1 VSGTVFQDMKAGAT
15 QVKICGITNWADAR
29 AAVDLG
35 ATWLGFNFYPPSP
48 RSISPAE
55 AWSIRRRLP
64 RPVKVAGVFVNWGAP
79 SVAALAE
86 ALALDAV
93 QLHGREGP
101 ELAAAC
107 AAGFAARGGGHGVIK
122 AFRVGRGFRLLR
134 LAAFAK
140 AFAFLLDGFLPGE
153 YGGSGRTCDWG
164 LARRAARYG
173 RIFLAGG
180 LSAENVATA
189 IREARP
195 YAVDVASGVESRP
208 GKKDRA
214 KLRAFFQEVER
225 AASELARHSRGHR
238 AA

>member
-1 VSGTVFQDMKAGAT
+1 MGPGAT
-15 QVKICGITNWADAR
+15 QVKICGITNWVDAR
-29 AAVDLG
+29 AALDLG

-64 RPVKVAGVFVNWGAP
+64 RSAKAAGVFVNWTAP
-79 SVAALAE
+79 AVAALAD
-86 ALALDAV
+86 ALWLDAV
-93 QLHGREGP
+93 QLHGDEP
-101 ELAAAC
+101 PKMVPAC
-107 AAGFAARGGGHGVIK
+107 AAASSAGGPPRSVIK
-122 AFRVGRGFRLLR
+122 AFRVGAGFRLSR
-134 LAAFAK
+134 LASYAD
-140 AFAFLLDGFLPGE
+140 AFAFLLDGFLQGQ
-153 YGGSGRTCDWG
+153 YGGSGRTYDWR

-180 LSAENVATA
+180 LSPANVATA

-208 GKKDRA
+208 GKKDHA

-225 AASELARHSRGHR
+225 AASELAANTRRHRP
-238 AA
+238 A

>member
-1 VSGTVFQDMKAGAT
+1 VSRTVSQATGAGAT

-29 AAVDLG
+29 TALDLG
-35 ATWLGFNFYPPSP
+35 AAWLGFNFYAPSP

-64 RPVKVAGVFVNWGAP
+64 RSAKVAGVFVNWTAP
-79 SVAALAE
+79 AVTALAE

-93 QLHGREGP
+93 QLHGEEGP
-101 ELAAAC
+101 KLAAAC
-107 AAGFAARGGGHGVIK
+107 AVSSAGGPSRKVIK
-122 AFRVGRGFRLLR
+122 AFRVTPGFRLAR
-134 LAAFAK
+134 LASYAD
-140 AFAFLLDGFLPGE
+140 AFAFLLDGFLQGQ
-153 YGGSGRTCDWG
+153 YGGSGRTFDWSM
-164 LARRAARYG
+164 ARRAARYG

-180 LSAENVATA
+180 LSPANVAAA

-214 KLRAFFQEVER
+214 KLRAFFREVER
-225 AASELARHSRGHR
+225 AASELAADSRRHC